1 MTFVLVSSV
10 SWQCPFSSPS
20 QDHWFWRVRD
30 NSVMPGYPMLIS
42 VFWRG
47 LPPKIDAVYEN
58 SDGKF
63 VFFKGEPELL
73 LHFIHLHPLQ
83 MLSLY
88 HPGIHL
94 LHVLFFSS
102 MLSVHRYVLCT
113 WLSLGINRMHMS
125 FLYSACVFFV
135 CLYIA
140 GLILSVCVCVYS
152 VSICERLKPCFAH
165 LLGKSS
171 IIHKLWLLIKTVI
184 VLYFNLNLQLWLNI
198 ISWNSPPLHVIKIST
213 CCRCLMILNLV
224 FFFTSVKRFASIFK
238 PWNTEIW
245 S

>member
-94 LHVLFFSS
+94 LHVLFFFFHVICPQICSVYMAVAWYKPYAHVFSVFS
-102 MLSVHRYVLCT
+102 MCFLCVSVHC
-113 WLSLGINRMHMS
+113 WLD
-125 FLYSACVFFV
+125 
-135 CLYIA
+135 
-140 GLILSVCVCVYS
+140 LICVCVCVFS
-152 VSICERLKPCFAH
+152 VNMWK
-165 LLGKSS
+165 
-171 IIHKLWLLIKTVI
+171 IKAVFCSLAWKIQHNPQVMT
-184 VLYFNLNLQLWLNI
+184 FNKNCD
-198 ISWNSPPLHVIKIST
+198 ST
-213 CCRCLMILNLV
+213 
-224 FFFTSVKRFASIFK
+224 IF
-238 PWNTEIW
+238 
-245 S
+245 